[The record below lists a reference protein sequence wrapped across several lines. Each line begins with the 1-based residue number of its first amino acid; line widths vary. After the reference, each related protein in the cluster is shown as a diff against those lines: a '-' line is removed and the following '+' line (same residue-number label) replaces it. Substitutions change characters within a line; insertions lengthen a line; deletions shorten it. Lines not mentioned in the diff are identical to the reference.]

1 MWRSCN
7 TYLCR
12 CRLDPDMLQPKVV
25 LQTNETLDQTDAQAD
40 EGSDHEHEQQGLT
53 GDSAGESDDPVNR
66 LGNDQGNIRKDFSH
80 EESSF
85 TYSSGA

>member
-1 MWRSCN
+1 MWRNCN
-7 TYLCR
+7 TEFLR
-12 CRLDPDMLQPKVV
+12 SRLDPTQLQRECV
-25 LQTNETLDQTDAQAD
+25 LQTDETLDQTDAQAD
-40 EGSDHEHEQQGLT
+40 ETGNGEHQQQGLP
-53 GDSAGESDDPVNR
+53 GDSAGESNDPVNR